1 MEDNSKWE
9 KKFAERNAQLERDC
23 EEYKERVDEEGR
35 KAIADALSEMQHKH
49 DEFLHKTSYANEEAV
64 KNLNKTIEHLKL
76 DF

>member
-1 MEDNSKWE
+1 
-9 KKFAERNAQLERDC
+9 
-23 EEYKERVDEEGR
+23 VDEEGR

-64 KNLNKTIEHLKL
+64 KNLNKAIEHLKL

>member
-49 DEFLHKTSYANEEAV
+49 DEYMHKMN
-64 KNLNKTIEHLKL
+64 
-76 DF
+76 